1 MSEPDRDARAR
12 AGRGD
17 AGSAVVID
25 VNFSCML
32 ANTAEGDQGTG
43 LDKQG
48 SNEPASTNKVTRD
61 TSITRPQERRT

>member
-48 SNEPASTNKVTRD
+48 SMSRLRQTR
-61 TSITRPQERRT
+61 